1 MLMKLFTSPIIAL
14 LIVAGADLGEIADMQ
29 RRLSMF
35 SAIFASTVSLMFLEI
50 FAVRVIAISLD
61 EQVIYYVISIAMLGM
76 GSAGAV
82 ATLAPAPASFE
93 AAARRAFWFAGGA
106 SLATLLFFAG
116 LTFFGGEMNISLDK
130 AITADAGLLIPWTI
144 SPHYLAALQ
153 KFVLV
158 GTALAGFLLF
168 LPYFF
173 FGLFLTTL
181 FRAAAKADVAR
192 MYAVDLIGACSG
204 AVIVILAL
212 EHVAFAVS
220 VAFVVLLPLAA
231 AALIAS
237 VGGRRKMAL
246 GAVAAAAIM
255 APVFVP
261 SGASSLIEPR
271 PHMDSLART
280 PIMYIGYEAREV
292 FRTWTSYGRIAA
304 VELKSRNDPYTQFL
318 MAHGGGEGHAR
329 VFPDDGDLARRPEP
343 LRIEYA
349 VRLSMAGCKPGRVL
363 VLLAGAGADMVL
375 FDRYTGG
382 RAEIVGV
389 ELVEDVFAWPASQ
402 DEFGLGAFFR
412 QPNIRMV
419 AAEGREF
426 LARDKTL
433 YDCILFSW
441 PGASRGYFTGVSAAA
456 PAYLQTR
463 EGLTEILDHLAPGGQ
478 LTMLAGDRATM
489 TASFTEIL
497 RKKGAGDLHDAFA
510 VASMAP
516 PPNEYE
522 YYHPKV
528 SNTQFL
534 LVKPEGFTPEDLRN
548 FDAISA
554 EYDLHTL
561 YRPQDPASSGN
572 VYDRLIGASD
582 PFAFLNERLREHGVA
597 AFSASDDKPY
607 ADDPFPDWA
616 YFTPR
621 FWSAS
626 AGAVYEG
633 RIGRIWSLRLYHVGV
648 IAALVLASF
657 VLIGGPLLLAYRG
670 RSLKGF
676 ATASHV
682 AYFAA
687 IGAAY
692 MFVQL
697 GLIQKLRLLIG
708 HPGFTIAIVLASMI
722 LFTGIGSFTSERLF
736 SRRVLTF
743 RRAALAAAVATVA
756 AIFAID
762 ALTPLIVGLPRAAK
776 IAAAFAFPA
785 VPAFFMGQLF
795 PQGLAAL
802 AGARAQLI
810 PLCMGVNSLAG
821 TIAAGLGVALAPII
835 GFSAII
841 FIGAGVYLAVTA
853 MPHGARAG

>member
-1 MLMKLFTSPIIAL
+1 M
-14 LIVAGADLGEIADMQ
+14 
-29 RRLSMF
+29 RRAMTFWS
-35 SAIFASTVSLMFLEI
+35 IFASTVSLMFLEI

-61 EQVIYYVISIAMLGM
+61 EQVIYYVISLAMLGM

-82 ATLAPAPASFE
+82 ATLAPAPPSFE
-93 AAARRAFWFAGGA
+93 NAARRGFWFALGA
-106 SLATLLFFAG
+106 SLSTLLFFMG
-116 LTFFGGEMNISLDK
+116 LTAFGAAMNDGLDK
-130 AITADAGLLIPWTI
+130 AIAADAGQLVPWTI
-144 SPHYLAALQ
+144 SPHYLAGLQ
-153 KFVLV
+153 KYVLI
-158 GTALAGFLLF
+158 GTALAGILLY

-181 FRAAAKADVAR
+181 FRAAAKEDVAR
-192 MYAVDLIGACSG
+192 LYAVDLIGACTG
-204 AVIVILAL
+204 AVLVILAL
-212 EHVAFAVS
+212 EHASFAVS
-220 VAFVVLLPLAA
+220 SAFVVALPLAG
-231 AALIAS
+231 AALIAF
-237 VGGRRKMAL
+237 VGGRGRMAF
-246 GAVAAAAIM
+246 GALATAAAM
-255 APVFVP
+255 SLVFIP
-261 SGASSLIEPR
+261 SGASSLVEPK
-271 PHMDSLART
+271 PHIDSLART
-280 PIMYIGYEAREV
+280 PIMYIGYKAREI

-304 VELKSRNDPYTQFL
+304 LELKSEKDPYTQYL

-329 VFPDDGDLARRPEP
+329 IFPNDGDMKRRPEP

-349 VRLSMAGCKPGRVL
+349 VRLAMAGCEPGRVL

-375 FDRYTGG
+375 FDRFTGG
-382 RAEIVGV
+382 NAEIVGV

-402 DEFGLGAFFR
+402 KKFGLGAFFR
-412 QPNIRMV
+412 KPNIRMV

-426 LARDKTL
+426 LARDRTL

-463 EGLTEILDHLAPGGQ
+463 EGLSEILDHLAPGGQ

-489 TASFTEIL
+489 TAAFIEIL
-497 RKKGAGDLHDAFA
+497 RKKGVEDLHDAFA
-510 VASMAP
+510 IASMAP
-516 PPNEYE
+516 PPSEYE

-534 LVKPEGFTPEDLRN
+534 LVKPDGFEAADLRN
-548 FDAISA
+548 FDAISG
-554 EYDLHTL
+554 EYDLVTL
-561 YRPQDPASSGN
+561 YRPQDPSSDGT
-572 VYDRLIGASD
+572 VYEKLIAAKD
-582 PFAFLNERLREHGVA
+582 PFAFLNERLRTHGVA
-597 AFSASDDKPY
+597 AFPATDDKPY
-607 ADDPFPDWA
+607 ADDPFPAWA
-616 YFTPR
+616 YLSPR

-626 AGAVYEG
+626 AGEIYEP
-633 RIGRIWSLRLYHVGV
+633 RIGRIWSLRLYHVAI
-648 IAALVLASF
+648 IAALGLASL

-670 RSLKGF
+670 RSLAGF
-676 ATASHV
+676 ETGSHV

-722 LFTGIGSFTSERLF
+722 LFTGVGSFLSDRLF
-736 SRRVLTF
+736 SKRLLTF
-743 RRAALAAAVATVA
+743 RRAALAAALATIA
-756 AIFAID
+756 AILAIEV
-762 ALTPLIVGLPRAAK
+762 LTPMLVGLPRAAK

-802 AGARAQLI
+802 AGARARII
-810 PLCMGVNSLAG
+810 PLSMGVNALAG
-821 TIAAGLGVALAPII
+821 TIAAGLGVALAPVI

-841 FIGAGVYLAVTA
+841 LLGAAGYFFVMA
-853 MPHGARAG
+853 MPHGARSG